1 MAISWLTALKAV
13 PWADVVQ
20 AAPGIVKGARKL
32 FTTVRGE
39 ATGRQSESTAFQG
52 SAADSGKSLSVRLA
66 EAQSALE
73 ALRAEQQTSAELIRS
88 LAEQNVK
95 VVEAIAILRARQRIL
110 LIVSA
115 LLSAAMVGMVAWAAT
130 R

>member
-39 ATGRQSESTAFQG
+39 TADGQAGHTPAQG
-52 SAADSGKSLSVRLA
+52 ADADSGKSLSVRLS
-66 EAQSALE
+66 EAQSALD
-73 ALRAEQQTSAELIRS
+73 ALRAEQRASAELIRS
-88 LAEQNVK
+88 LAEQNAK

-110 LIVSA
+110 LVVTG
-115 LLSAAMVGMVAWAAT
+115 LLATGLVAIAAWVVT